1 MRVLNQLDKYGDTF
15 PLVLAD
21 MKRYNN
27 RIKIKSESIAEHSF
41 FVAYNIL
48 KLGYDYKLSA
58 EVVNEAVAMAI
69 THDYPEAFTSDIPHD
84 CKQSSPELK
93 AILTTIELK
102 FLREQMPE
110 LLERYRKLESEPDS
124 FATLLVDL
132 GDAISVLQYSN
143 REIELG
149 NRTEDMK
156 IIHNEV
162 CSRVTKLFSKL
173 EEMIA
178 MQDILKG
185 NDNNVEE

>member
-1 MRVLNQLDKYGDTF
+1 MRVLNQLDRYGDTF

-48 KLGYDYKLSA
+48 KIGYDYKLPS
-58 EVVNEAVAMAI
+58 EVINEAVSMAI
-69 THDYPEAFTSDIPHD
+69 AHDYPEIFTSDIPHD
-84 CKQSSPELK
+84 CKQSSPELRK
-93 AILTTIELK
+93 ILLGIELK
-102 FLREQMPE
+102 FLEEQMPE
-110 LLERYRKLESEPDS
+110 LVESYKKLDKPNSL
-124 FATLLVDL
+124 AALLVDL

-149 NRTEDMK
+149 NSTEDMK

-162 CSRVTKLFSKL
+162 CSRVTRLFSKL
-173 EEMIA
+173 EEMSDVIN
-178 MQDILKG
+178 IKG
-185 NDNNVEE
+185 ISTDPSH